1 MPINPTDPRVKKT
14 RRDLRAAFIRLIL
27 KKGYDSI
34 SIQEITDEAET
45 ARITFYRHYRDKE
58 ELLTDCLNELYEE
71 LVAKTE
77 AEIAAGAD
85 LRASAF
91 RVFYE
96 HLEAQEQLY
105 RILFSSMGTQ
115 TVVNRMRHYM
125 AQRIIENLD
134 KFVDPSTRPP
144 IPDEIIAFHL
154 VSAHIGLGIW
164 WLENHKPYPVEYLTE
179 ISMWLS
185 FAGLLRSLGMAE
197 VPLPVPS
204 LPGQATNERLKKNP
218 I

>member
-1 MPINPTDPRVKKT
+1 MPLNPDDPRVKKT
-14 RRDLRAAFIRLIL
+14 RRGLRDAFIQLIL
-27 KKGYDSI
+27 RKGYDSI

-71 LVAKTE
+71 LVEKTE
-77 AEIAAGAD
+77 REIAAGAD
-85 LRASAF
+85 SRASAF

-96 HLEAQEQLY
+96 HLEEQEQLY

-125 AQRIIENLD
+125 AQRLINNLD
-134 KFVDPSTRPP
+134 TFVERSTRPA

-154 VSAHIGLGIW
+154 VSAHLGLGIW
-164 WLENHKPYPVEYLTE
+164 WLENNKPYPVEYLTQ

-185 FAGLLRSLGMAE
+185 FAGLLRSMGIEQM
-197 VPLPVPS
+197 VMPVPE
-204 LPGQATNERLKKNP
+204 PPMKV
-218 I
+218 

>member
-1 MPINPTDPRVKKT
+1 MPLNPDDPRVKKT
-14 RRDLRAAFIRLIL
+14 RRGLRDAFIQLIL
-27 KKGYDSI
+27 RKGYDSI

-71 LVAKTE
+71 LVEKTE
-77 AEIAAGAD
+77 REITAGAD
-85 LRASAF
+85 SRASAF

-96 HLEAQEQLY
+96 HLEEQEQLY

-125 AQRIIENLD
+125 AQRLINNLD
-134 KFVDPSTRPP
+134 TFVERSIRPA

-154 VSAHIGLGIW
+154 VSAHLGLGIW
-164 WLENHKPYPVEYLTE
+164 WLENNKPYPVEYLTQ

-185 FAGLLRSLGMAE
+185 FAGLLRSMGIEQM
-197 VPLPVPS
+197 VMPVPEQ
-204 LPGQATNERLKKNP
+204 PLKV
-218 I
+218 

>member
-1 MPINPTDPRVKKT
+1 MPPNPNDPRIKKT

-27 KKGYDSI
+27 QKGYDSI
-34 SIQEITDEAET
+34 SIQEITEEAET

-71 LVAKTE
+71 LVEKTE
-77 AEIAAGAD
+77 REIAIGAD
-85 LRASAF
+85 AKSSAF
-91 RVFYE
+91 QVFYE

-115 TVVNRMRHYM
+115 TVVNRMRQYM
-125 AQRIIENLD
+125 AQRLIENLD
-134 KFVDPSTRPP
+134 TFVERSARPA

-154 VSAHIGLGIW
+154 VSAHLGLGIW
-164 WLENHKPYPVEYLTE
+164 WLENNKPYPVEYLTQ

-185 FAGLLRSLGMAE
+185 FAGLLRSMGIEQMTM
-197 VPLPVPS
+197 PVPV
-204 LPGQATNERLKKNP
+204 PPAKA
-218 I
+218 